1 MSLMNTE
8 QVICINSDGYQASL
22 IVQKTYRTIPDEEAA
37 QHGLIRVID
46 ETEEDYL
53 YPASY
58 FVAVD
63 STRDAQGQSH
73 AAA

>member
-1 MSLMNTE
+1 MDAE
-8 QVICINSDGYQASL
+8 QVICINSDGYEVSL
-22 IVQKTYRTIPDEEAA
+22 IAQKTYRTIPDEDAA

-53 YPASY
+53 YPASH
-58 FVAVD
+58 FVAVE
-63 STRDAQGQSH
+63 SARDVEGQSH

>member
-1 MSLMNTE
+1 MDAE
-8 QVICINSDGYQASL
+8 QVICINSDGYEVSL
-22 IVQKTYRTIPDEEAA
+22 IAQKAYRTIPDEEAA

-53 YPASY
+53 YPASH
-58 FVAVD
+58 FVAVE
-63 STRDAQGQSH
+63 SARDTEGQPH

>member
-1 MSLMNTE
+1 MNLMDTQ

-22 IVQKTYRTIPDEEAA
+22 VAQKTYRTIPDEEAA

-53 YPASY
+53 YPASH
-58 FVAVD
+58 FVAVE
-63 STRDAQGQSH
+63 SARDGQGPSH

>member
-1 MSLMNTE
+1 MSAE
-8 QVICINSDGYQASL
+8 QVTCVNSDGYQASL
-22 IVQKTYRTIPDEEAA
+22 TVQKTYRTTPDEEAA

-46 ETEEDYL
+46 ETEAGYL

-58 FVAVD
+58 FVAVE

-73 AAA
+73 AAV

>member
-1 MSLMNTE
+1 MNAE

-53 YPASY
+53 YPASH
-58 FVAVD
+58 FVAVE

-73 AAA
+73 TAA

>member
-1 MSLMNTE
+1 MNAE
-8 QVICINSDGYQASL
+8 QVICINSDGHQASL

-58 FVAVD
+58 FVAAE
-63 STRDAQGQSH
+63 STRNAQGQSH
-73 AAA
+73 TAA

>member
-1 MSLMNTE
+1 MDTE
-8 QVICINSDGYQASL
+8 KVICINSDGYQASL
-22 IVQKTYRTIPDEEAA
+22 IVQKTYRTIPDEEAS

-53 YPASY
+53 YPASC
-58 FVAVD
+58 FEAAE

>member
-1 MSLMNTE
+1 MSLMNAE

-58 FVAVD
+58 FVAVE

>member
-1 MSLMNTE
+1 MDIE
-8 QVICINSDGYQASL
+8 RVICIDSDGYQASL
-22 IVQKTYRTIPDEEAA
+22 VVQKTYRTIPDKEAA

-58 FVAVD
+58 FAPVEAAHD
-63 STRDAQGQSH
+63 HDTEGQSH

>member
-1 MSLMNTE
+1 MSLMDAE

-22 IVQKTYRTIPDEEAA
+22 VVQKTYRTIPDEEAE

-58 FVAVD
+58 FVAAE
-63 STRDAQGQSH
+63 SARDAERQSH
-73 AAA
+73 VAD

>member
-1 MSLMNTE
+1 MSAE
-8 QVICINSDGYQASL
+8 QVTCVHSDGYQASL
-22 IVQKTYRTIPDEEAA
+22 KVQKTYRTTPDEEAA

-46 ETEEDYL
+46 ETEADYL

-58 FVAVD
+58 FVAVE

-73 AAA
+73 AAT